1 MKLSIASA
9 ALVAAT
15 FVASSALAADADVG
29 KKKVSAACAVC
40 HGLDGI
46 AKNPEAPNLAGET
59 TTYLVK
65 QLKAFKSGERKHQ
78 MMSVIAQSL
87 SDEDM
92 ANVAA
97 WYAKI
102 KIKAEMPK

>member
-1 MKLSIASA
+1 MRSFLLSSIAVGA
-9 ALVAAT
+9 MALSGT
-15 FVASSALAADADVG
+15 
-29 KKKVSAACAVC
+29 
-40 HGLDGI
+40 
-46 AKNPEAPNLAGET
+46 
-59 TTYLVK
+59 
-65 QLKAFKSGERKHQ
+65 AFAHRKHQ

-97 WYAKI
+97 WYSKT